1 MRGER
6 AAADEEEEEKEL
18 MVGEQRELVKCL
30 QANTPH
36 HQHNTG
42 NGKKGKSVM
51 ENRRGK
57 VQEKC

>member
-6 AAADEEEEEKEL
+6 AAAGEEQEEKEL

-42 NGKKGKSVM
+42 KAKKREECNG
-51 ENRRGK
+51 E
-57 VQEKC
+57 